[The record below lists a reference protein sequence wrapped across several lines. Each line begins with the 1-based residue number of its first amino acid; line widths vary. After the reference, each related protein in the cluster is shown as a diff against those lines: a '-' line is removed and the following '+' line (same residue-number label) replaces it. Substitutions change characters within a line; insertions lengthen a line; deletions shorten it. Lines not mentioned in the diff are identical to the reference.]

1 MIHPPRTPQP
11 PTTTH
16 QVHIKLRAWPD
27 ALEFADRA
35 VYLNPA
41 NAKAHDRRSA
51 ALVGLGRL
59 TEALS
64 EARQAAELAP
74 EDEFVAKTVKKV
86 RGVEG

>member
-1 MIHPPRTPQP
+1 MTPLSQW
-11 PTTTH
+11 
-16 QVHIKLRAWPD
+16 QD

-35 VYLNPA
+35 VYLNPN

-64 EARQAAELAP
+64 EARQ
-74 EDEFVAKTVKKV
+74 VW
-86 RGVEG
+86 